1 MDIKD
6 LIKERHSV
14 RQFRDMPIE
23 EEARA
28 VLVEMA
34 EEINKETG
42 LKFQVIYD
50 DPECFKTLLAH
61 YGRFKNANNYIALVG
76 DKGLDDLDEKCGYY
90 GQKMVLK
97 AQELGLNTCWVGGS
111 YGKGKCKADAEK
123 GEKIV
128 CVIAFG
134 YGETAGVKHKSKPV
148 SKLCNVPEEE
158 MPKWFRNGMKAAMMA
173 PTALNQQKFY
183 VNLDG
188 EDVTI
193 TARKGPFAKVDLGIV
208 KYNFE
213 AVTGKKVL

>member
-14 RQFRDMPIE
+14 RQFKDMPID

-28 VLVEMA
+28 VLDEMA

-134 YGETAGVKHKSKPV
+134 YGFVV
-148 SKLCNVPEEE
+148 
-158 MPKWFRNGMKAAMMA
+158 
-173 PTALNQQKFY
+173 
-183 VNLDG
+183 
-188 EDVTI
+188 
-193 TARKGPFAKVDLGIV
+193 
-208 KYNFE
+208 
-213 AVTGKKVL
+213 